1 MALANIEPTEEYFS
15 RKEKLFYYS
24 TNLLLVHELMEA
36 FHSVLDNTQVFN
48 KVLQG
53 TPIPQHRILFFIE
66 RLNCKSRSHK
76 WAHFFKFLL
85 RHYTIYEIGDLLYQ
99 GFYYADLQQYY
110 LNIAKQKGHS
120 FLWPQGKNII
130 SPHCHLPGP
139 LQT

>member
-66 RLNCKSRSHK
+66 RLNCKV
-76 WAHFFKFLL
+76 
-85 RHYTIYEIGDLLYQ
+85 D
-99 GFYYADLQQYY
+99 
-110 LNIAKQKGHS
+110 
-120 FLWPQGKNII
+120 
-130 SPHCHLPGP
+130 
-139 LQT
+139 QTSGLAFSNFC